1 MASGPAYYDR
11 FSGLYAMH
19 LAVPPF
25 STWVA
30 RNHASIRRALP
41 RLEPGSPILEIGAGI
56 GRFSRALAQRYPRCP
71 VTCIDS
77 SPDMTARALA
87 DVVPDNLSFVTRSF
101 WEADGRYALV
111 ICAGCWEFFER
122 EPSADQLVRLLAPGG
137 TAVINTLAP
146 APFSRV
152 REGLFRKLWGTRMW
166 LHEPADLAEALR
178 ARGCL
183 VRWEPVNRAE
193 GAYTLTAIRGG

>member
-1 MASGPAYYDR
+1 
-11 FSGLYAMH
+11 MH

-41 RLEPGSPILEIGAGI
+41 SLPDRSPILEIGAGI
-56 GRFSRALAQRYPRCP
+56 GRFSRALAQRYPGCP

-77 SPDMTARALA
+77 SPDMTERALA

-101 WEADGRYALV
+101 WEAEGAYALV
-111 ICAGCWEFFER
+111 ICAGCWEFFEQD
-122 EPSADQLVRLLAPGG
+122 PSADKLVSLLAPGG

-152 REGLFRKLWGTRMW
+152 RETLFRRLWGTRMW
-166 LHEPADLAEALR
+166 LHDPGDLAEALR

-183 VRWEPVNRAE
+183 VRWEPVNATE